1 MEWEMIKDFLN
12 EETIKQWLGQYRA
25 LGPLPGILLPML
37 EAVIPILPLF
47 LFVAG
52 NAAAYGFWYGS
63 LLSWLGASLG
73 ALIVFMVVRR
83 LARQRFMRVVTKHA
97 KIEKTLR
104 WIERHGFGMVFLLLC
119 FPFTPSALI
128 NVVAGLSN
136 MSIRSFVLAV
146 LLGKMVM
153 ISIVSFIGHDVFAL
167 IHQPL
172 QMVLI
177 LVAIVLLWGAG
188 KLIEVKLNQRPRK
201 HRTEDQAR

>member
-1 MEWEMIKDFLN
+1 
-12 EETIKQWLGQYRA
+12 
-25 LGPLPGILLPML
+25 
-37 EAVIPILPLF
+37 
-47 LFVAG
+47 
-52 NAAAYGFWYGS
+52 
-63 LLSWLGASLG
+63 
-73 ALIVFMVVRR
+73 
-83 LARQRFMRVVTKHA
+83 
-97 KIEKTLR
+97 
-104 WIERHGFGMVFLLLC
+104 IERHGFGMVFLLLC

-177 LVAIVLLWGAG
+177 LVAIVFLW
-188 KLIEVKLNQRPRK
+188 
-201 HRTEDQAR
+201 

>member
-1 MEWEMIKDFLN
+1 MIIDSLN
-12 EETIKQWLGQYRA
+12 EETIREWLNEYAA

-37 EAVIPILPLF
+37 EAVLPILPLF

-52 NAAAYGFWYGS
+52 NAAAYGFWFGS

-73 ALIVFMVVRR
+73 ALLVFLVVRK
-83 LARQRFMRVVTKHA
+83 LARQRFMGVITRHK
-97 KIEKTLR
+97 KIDKTLR
-104 WIERHGFGMVFLLLC
+104 WVERHGFGMVFLLLC

-153 ISIVSFIGHDVFAL
+153 IAIVSFIGHDVFSL

-172 QMVLI
+172 EMVLI
-177 LVAIVLLWGAG
+177 VLAIGLLWGAG
-188 KLIEVKLNQRPRK
+188 KIIELKLNQRTSKTRA
-201 HRTEDQAR
+201 EDQTR